1 MDYVRIILDWA
12 GYVSTALVIGYAV
25 WRFVLWYR
33 GISPALRGLG
43 NGLAKRKVALFAK
56 NSDLAGLRQTLLRSN
71 LFREANLIDIQRPE
85 DIGSADD
92 ASVYVVNWPDWSDQI
107 GTILDKKKGK
117 DKVPL
122 IVYCPRSAG
131 QIPNDVMVQ
140 IDGHR
145 NTAISNFRGRL
156 LNDIVTAMITTSYDK

>member
-1 MDYVRIILDWA
+1 METVRTILDWA
-12 GYVSTALVIGYAV
+12 GYPSTVLVIAV
-25 WRFVLWYR
+25 ALWRLFLWLR

-43 NGLAKRKVALFAK
+43 NGLAKRKVALFAR
-56 NSDLAGLRQTLLRSN
+56 NADLAGLRQTLMRSN
-71 LFREANLIDIQRPE
+71 LFRESNLIDIQRPE
-85 DIGSADD
+85 DIGNAED
-92 ASVYVVNWPDWSDQI
+92 ASVFVVNWPDWSEHI
-107 GTILDKKKGK
+107 KTILDRKK